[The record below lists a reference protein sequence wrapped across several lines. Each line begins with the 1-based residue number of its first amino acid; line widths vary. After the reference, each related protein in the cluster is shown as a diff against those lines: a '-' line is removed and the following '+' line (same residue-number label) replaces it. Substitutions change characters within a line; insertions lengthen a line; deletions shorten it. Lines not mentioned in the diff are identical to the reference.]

1 MFRNRIKSLIALPA
15 MAGVLLLTACQ
26 ASGGGTLPSASA
38 GTCSNDAQSRA
49 TFGFNAAQNPNST
62 DITFVGNL
70 TDRCAGVMLKGSGR
84 LTPSAPPDLTPFQFN
99 TPPQLNGCLLGTA
112 TYDSVNPAKP
122 GSGTM
127 NLVVCDV
134 ITGTGQATGQPTSD
148 TADFIMISMPNLIIV
163 GVDDTGP
170 YKDYVNTGV
179 LSTGR
184 NQTPGVLTPGLGTGN
199 IVVKQ

>member
-26 ASGGGTLPSASA
+26 ASGGGTLPSALA
-38 GTCSNDAQSRA
+38 GTCTNDQSRA
-49 TFGFNAAQNPNST
+49 TFGFNAVQSPTSS
-62 DITFVGNL
+62 DITLVGNL

-84 LTPSAPPDLTPFQFN
+84 LAPIARPDVTQLPFQFN
-99 TPPQLNGCLLGTA
+99 TPPQFNTCLFGTA

-127 NLVVCDV
+127 NLLVCDQT
-134 ITGTGQATGQPTSD
+134 TGTGQPTLE
-148 TADFIMISMPNLIIV
+148 TTDFIVISMPPFIQ

-170 YKDYVNTGV
+170 YKDYFNGGFLTV
-179 LSTGR
+179 GR
-184 NQTPGVLTPGLGTGN
+184 NQTPGVLTPGFGTGN